1 METYGK
7 KRHDTPGQKDHQIRS
22 RRLQSTRTK
31 LRRRDHTTTTT
42 GKTRGRS
49 IMNDEELLNKPVKEL
64 TPEQLQKGIKTIQKD
79 LKEEATQA

>member
-7 KRHDTPGQKDHQIRS
+7 KRHDTSGQKDHQKRS

-31 LRRRDHTTTTT
+31 LRRSNHTTPRTSKT
-42 GKTRGRS
+42 GARS
-49 IMNDEELLNKPVKEL
+49 IMKDEELLNTPVKEL